1 MTEPAIKKNFI
12 RSDKNKREQLFNEV
26 IKNAE
31 RFSPPFNEGLTAA
44 QIKSRIENGLTNK
57 TKNKKSKSILKI
69 LSDNILT
76 FFNLIWAIITAALI
90 FVGAYAELFFLVIIV
105 SNTVIGI
112 FQEIR
117 SKITL
122 DKLSLISAP
131 AVTTIR
137 EGQKVVVSA
146 DELLLDDVMFLENG
160 KQICADGTVAE
171 GAIEVNEALLTG
183 ESAAV
188 TKKTGDMLY
197 AGSFVSSGSC
207 YARVQKIG
215 KANYIQSLIDYAK
228 QFKKNKGQLIKSL
241 SRIINVI
248 GVLLLFVAPAML
260 YTNYHQQGGDIYKT
274 VTSTAASI
282 IGMIPSGMYLLT
294 TIALATSV
302 IKLSANKVLVQELYG
317 IEMLA
322 RTNVLCLDK
331 TGTITDGTMRVVEVL
346 SLDGGTDKSDKA
358 DKTVGGGEGG
368 KATAAKAKATKA
380 VKAVVKTAAARVD
393 SVARSVSRSVRSAAA
408 KGEAPA
414 KHTVDEIMSSFLAAV
429 KDSNMTSLAMN
440 NYFGT
445 AQKLLSTKIMP
456 FSSARKLSAVSF
468 GEEGTYILGAPEFV
482 LKDMTKAHALLV
494 ADRAKE
500 GFRVMML
507 AHSPNEIE
515 DGKPFKSVRAVALIV
530 IEDHVRDDA
539 QQTLSW
545 FKQNGVAVK
554 VISGDNPMTVAAVA
568 KKVGIENFERYISLE
583 GLSDREVVEVANQY
597 TVFGRV
603 TPEQKRIL
611 VRSIKSRGNTVA
623 MTGDGVNDILALKES
638 DCAIA
643 MANGSDA
650 ARNVAHM
657 VLMDNNF
664 SKMPMVVTNGRRV
677 INNIQNTTSLFLMKT
692 IFTILL
698 SVIIIAF
705 QRLLNTPYP
714 LEPRQLMILE
724 FAVIG
729 LPGLLLAFQPNDK
742 RIEGRFISNVFKKSM
757 PSGITLI
764 IGFLVVL
771 LFRNSYA
778 VEQTEYVTMVV
789 LTITFTGWTMLL
801 LICQPF
807 NVYRFFVCA
816 ISLTVSFLGVL
827 LLPGFFG
834 LTVLY
839 DMDYIV
845 VTAVCLGSSYV
856 AVGIKTLLNIRLSK
870 EKK

>member
-1 MTEPAIKKNFI
+1 MAEPAIKKNFI
-12 RSDKNKREQLFNEV
+12 RSDKNKREQLFYEV
-26 IKNAE
+26 VKNAE
-31 RFSPPFNEGLTAA
+31 RFSPPFNEGLNAA
-44 QIKSRIENGLTNK
+44 QIKSRIESGLTNR
-57 TKNKKSKSILKI
+57 TKNKKSKSVLKI
-69 LSDNILT
+69 FSDNILT

-131 AVTTIR
+131 AVAAIR
-137 EGQKVVVSA
+137 EGQKIIISA
-146 DELLLDDVMFLENG
+146 DELLLDDIMFLENG

-188 TKKTGDMLY
+188 SKKTGDMLY

-207 YARVQKIG
+207 YARVRKIG

-228 QFKKNKGQLIKSL
+228 QFKKNKGQLVKSL
-241 SRIINVI
+241 SKIINVI
-248 GVLLLFVAPAML
+248 GVMLLFIAPAML
-260 YTNYHQQGGDIYKT
+260 YTNYRQQDGDVYKT

-302 IKLSANKVLVQELYG
+302 IRLSANKVLVQELYG

-331 TGTITDGTMRVVEVL
+331 TGTITDGTMRVIEVL
-346 SLDGGTDKSDKA
+346 SLNGGAGKSDKP
-358 DKTVGGGEGG
+358 DKTVGEGEGG
-368 KATAAKAKATKA
+368 KATAAKAKTTKT
-380 VKAVVKTAAARVD
+380 VKAVAKATAARVD
-393 SVARSVSRSVRSAAA
+393 SVARSVSRLRSAAA
-408 KGEAPA
+408 SRGEKEPL
-414 KHTVDEIMSSFLAAV
+414 KYTVDGIMSSFLAAV
-429 KDSNMTSLAMN
+429 KDSNMTSLAMS

-468 GEEGTYILGAPEFV
+468 GDEGTYILGAPEFV

-494 ADRAKE
+494 ADRARE

-507 AHSPNEIE
+507 AHSPSDIE
-515 DGKPFKSVRAVALIV
+515 DGKVFKSVRAVALIV
-530 IEDHVRDDA
+530 IEDHVREDA
-539 QQTLSW
+539 RQTLSW
-545 FKQNGVAVK
+545 FKENGVAVK

-611 VRSIKSRGNTVA
+611 VRSIKAGGNTVA

-664 SKMPMVVTNGRRV
+664 GKMPMVVTNGRRV

-698 SVIIIAF
+698 SFIIIVF
-705 QRLLNTPYP
+705 QTLLNTPYP
-714 LEPRQLMILE
+714 LEPRQLIILE
-724 FAVIG
+724 SAVIG

-742 RIEGRFISNVFKKSM
+742 RIEGRFISNVLKKSM
-757 PSGITLI
+757 PSGLTLT

-771 LFRNSYA
+771 LFRNSYL
-778 VEQTEYVTMVV
+778 VEQNEYVTMTV
-789 LTITFTGWTMLL
+789 LTVTFTGWTMLL

-816 ISLTVSFLGVL
+816 ISLTLSFFGVL

-834 LTVLY
+834 ITVLY

-845 VTAVCLGSSYV
+845 VIAVCLGSSYV
-856 AVGIKTLLNIRLSK
+856 AIGIKTLLNIRLR